1 MDLDHLLFCAN
12 HPEKIAKRHCNKCNQ
27 DICNECVFDLHIEHH
42 PEITKINY
50 IIDNRSEKF
59 TYTISEEIK
68 EIINKSLEALKPQI
82 CQIVLDK
89 TKEYIN
95 THKNLQL
102 KASVPMDASERQPN
116 YVRASERAKQSDS
129 NKANNI
135 KSSYSSVANMTKIFD
150 NNFAKE
156 NARKTMPTSYR
167 PSNPVIQEKKENEE
181 KNENSNVVSS
191 AGVVKSYDKL
201 EDANPFKNG
210 AKGKGVKGMASIFEG
225 NKY

>member
-12 HPEKIAKRHCNKCNQ
+12 HPEKIAKRHCKKCNQ

-50 IIDNRSEKF
+50 LIDNRSEKF
-59 TYTISEEIK
+59 TYTISEQIK

-95 THKNLQL
+95 VHKNLQL

-150 NNFAKE
+150 NNVSKVNVKKVSHTQKNRNE
-156 NARKTMPTSYR
+156 K
-167 PSNPVIQEKKENEE
+167 PVIKEQKEE
-181 KNENSNVVSS
+181 ESKNSVVSS
-191 AGVVKSYDKL
+191 AVVVKSSEKL
-201 EDANPFKNG
+201 EDENPFKKG
-210 AKGKGVKGMASIFEG
+210 TKGKGVKDLKSIFET
-225 NKY
+225 NK